1 VRSVFLYLS
10 LFVLILSG
18 QSGFAAEDVQP
29 ELPQSVPEEAAPAET
44 TPAPSES
51 PPGDVVADEPT
62 PEPIEPLPP
71 DVVAVVNGKPIPIDE
86 FHAALAEQIGDAALD
101 FLLTQTMIEQELRA
115 KGLEIDRATVEARL
129 EAIES
134 QIAPMTLDEYVRSTG
149 LTNDLFQSVVRS
161 GIGTETLMRADLGIE
176 ADAPLPSELSPELW
190 FRERLFDKAEVESPR
205 ETRPDGV
212 AAIVNGEKIPT
223 KKWLHYCRELVPDVQ
238 EAKLVQQLVD
248 AELVRQQLQKAN
260 IVISGEDAERELAI
274 HEKLFEEDPRS
285 GDMSFDEYLKRQGK
299 SKESLKGSEEFL
311 SALGAQRLLGS
322 DLSEEEIQEYFEKQ
336 KERLGEGM
344 VRAQHILISYAD
356 QQTRL
361 PDYEKAFTKIK
372 ELRTQIENG
381 ADFSALAAANSED
394 PGSGGRGGDLGYF
407 RKADM
412 IGPFAEAAFSLK
424 KEELSQPV
432 KTQYGY
438 HLIKV
443 IDIIPPKDVTLDD
456 FRERIVREMVGQR
469 RQAWLLSLRMS
480 ADIRKNTDMFESQE
494 QQ

>member
-1 VRSVFLYLS
+1 
-10 LFVLILSG
+10 
-18 QSGFAAEDVQP
+18 
-29 ELPQSVPEEAAPAET
+29 
-44 TPAPSES
+44 
-51 PPGDVVADEPT
+51 
-62 PEPIEPLPP
+62 
-71 DVVAVVNGKPIPIDE
+71 
-86 FHAALAEQIGDAALD
+86 
-101 FLLTQTMIEQELRA
+101 
-115 KGLEIDRATVEARL
+115 
-129 EAIES
+129 
-134 QIAPMTLDEYVRSTG
+134 
-149 LTNDLFQSVVRS
+149 
-161 GIGTETLMRADLGIE
+161 
-176 ADAPLPSELSPELW
+176 
-190 FRERLFDKAEVESPR
+190 
-205 ETRPDGV
+205 
-212 AAIVNGEKIPT
+212 
-223 KKWLHYCRELVPDVQ
+223 
-238 EAKLVQQLVD
+238 
-248 AELVRQQLQKAN
+248 
-260 IVISGEDAERELAI
+260 
-274 HEKLFEEDPRS
+274 
-285 GDMSFDEYLKRQGK
+285 
-299 SKESLKGSEEFL
+299 
-311 SALGAQRLLGS
+311 
-322 DLSEEEIQEYFEKQ
+322 
-336 KERLGEGM
+336 M